1 MSKSDELRT
10 QILELVGRYWE
21 ETFNQTEFES
31 GTSNIPVSGK
41 VFDDSEMK
49 CLVDSALDFW
59 LTTGRYAE
67 QFEER
72 FAEFMGVRYSLLCN
86 SGSSANLLALSSLT
100 SPTLKD
106 RQLKPGDEV
115 ITAAVGFPT
124 TVNPVIQY
132 GLTPVFVDVDIPT
145 YNVLPEAIESAIS
158 SRTKAVFIAHTLGNP
173 FDALRIRDICDQN
186 NLWLIED
193 TCDAIGAKID
203 SRMVGSIGDLS
214 TASFYPAHHIT
225 MGEGGAVLTSSPKL
239 RKIVESMRDWGR
251 DCWCP
256 PGRDDTCGK
265 RYDWNL
271 GDLPSGYDHKYTYS
285 HIGYNLKTSDM
296 NAAVGVAQLD
306 KLEAFISRRRELF
319 TYFRMELER
328 FSDQIILPEATVN
341 SEPSWFGFPITIRPD
356 GTSLRDEMV
365 KFLNHRKIG
374 SRFLFGGNILRQ
386 PAYANVHSRIVG
398 SLSKADKITEDT
410 FWTGVFPGISDAM
423 AEYIVTSFEDFFNSP
438 ISVRKK

>member
-1 MSKSDELRT
+1 MSKSDDLRT
-10 QILELVGRYWE
+10 EILELVGQYWE
-21 ETFNQTEFES
+21 ETFNQTEFKS

-49 CLVDSALDFW
+49 YLVDSALDFW

-203 SRMVGSIGDLS
+203 SRRVGSIGDLS

-239 RKIVESMRDWGR
+239 RKLLSPCE
-251 DCWCP
+251 
-256 PGRDDTCGK
+256 
-265 RYDWNL
+265 
-271 GDLPSGYDHKYTYS
+271 
-285 HIGYNLKTSDM
+285 IGGEIAGAL
-296 NAAVGVAQLD
+296 L
-306 KLEAFISRRRELF
+306 
-319 TYFRMELER
+319 
-328 FSDQIILPEATVN
+328 
-341 SEPSWFGFPITIRPD
+341 
-356 GTSLRDEMV
+356 
-365 KFLNHRKIG
+365 
-374 SRFLFGGNILRQ
+374 
-386 PAYANVHSRIVG
+386 
-398 SLSKADKITEDT
+398 
-410 FWTGVFPGISDAM
+410 DAM
-423 AEYIVTSFEDFFNSP
+423 ILVERDMTGILEIYLRATTTNTPIPILDTTSKLVT
-438 ISVRKK
+438 